1 MYAEERRKALI
12 DLVRTEGRLAVT
24 VAAGHF
30 EVTPETIRR
39 DLEVLDRQGVVR
51 RVHGGAVLAESLRLG
66 DHDLTARNGVA
77 AELKDAIAIAAL
89 GYLPDPGACIILD
102 AGTTVSRLADRL
114 PADYTVVTN
123 SLPAAVTVSLTHPGS
138 RVQLIGG
145 RVRGITQS
153 IVGGV
158 EQLTGI
164 RADVAFLGTNGVS
177 RGHGLSTPD
186 FDEAA
191 MKRQMV
197 RSAHTVVVLADS
209 RKIGAETTTRFAA
222 LSDVDVLI
230 TDRGL
235 SRQQRSRL
243 SETGIEVV
251 VA

>member
-12 DLVRTEGRLAVT
+12 NLIRTEGRLAVT

-77 AELKDAIAIAAL
+77 AELEDAIAIDAL

-123 SLPAAVTVSLTHPGS
+123 
-138 RVQLIGG
+138 
-145 RVRGITQS
+145 
-153 IVGGV
+153 
-158 EQLTGI
+158 
-164 RADVAFLGTNGVS
+164 
-177 RGHGLSTPD
+177 
-186 FDEAA
+186 
-191 MKRQMV
+191 
-197 RSAHTVVVLADS
+197 
-209 RKIGAETTTRFAA
+209 GAKTTTRFAA